1 MCSGD
6 ELKRSRSLRAKTSA
20 RNWRIRIAF
29 DIDDLLVFH
38 IDELATADGAVRA
51 YRFHGLVGFRRPG
64 LEAASAIGERGA
76 GKRGRIAALD
86 LLNDGP
92 VRYLCQA

>member
-51 YRFHGLVGFRRPG
+51 YRFHGLIGLRRPG
-64 LEAASAIGERGA
+64 LEVASAIGECSA
-76 GKRGRIAALD
+76 GKRGCIAAFD
-86 LLNDGP
+86 LLDDRP
-92 VRYLCQA
+92 VRYFCQA